1 MTQAID
7 ELLPLE
13 DDSNSSNSASSVDNF
28 DEDLED
34 EDWEIEDPA
43 QVRTQH
49 SSITSPFSRL
59 GMVGGVFG
67 VGFLVVYFSLNSV
80 MNGSSEPIIAK
91 TATPPQDNTVES
103 KNSDGDI
110 YAKLALAKQKEELA
124 ALGKPPADKVETPPK
139 PVAAPA
145 PTRTVVVRQAVPPA
159 PRPVASPATMPA
171 PRIATAPA
179 PAKDPFAELERLRK
193 IGSIGKIEY
202 GDKYASAHLA
212 DRSNSSAGDG
222 DRSLP
227 YLDPARATAA
237 QSEDNVP
244 ELKSRESDGNSDF
257 DTDDTSPD
265 AIEQLKPRWQPSLSP
280 TAVKGIASNAGDRP
294 LTVAATPSATLAS
307 YDYLPEEAQIL
318 SGKQPQYLTI
328 GSHASATLVTPLF
341 LSQQRDDRSS
351 GSKRRFVARLDE
363 PLMANTGEIGIPAG
377 TLVTIAMTSVD
388 SASQVH
394 AEVTAILKDETE
406 YPVPSGAIGI
416 SGKNSSPLIAR
427 KMQNKGKEMAGFDLT
442 LGAVAGLASIGETM
456 NQPDEEVVDD
466 LPFGDTRTRRT
477 HKRRSMTGAFLQG
490 AFGQLADSI
499 GSRTQKA
506 TDEIAQ
512 RPDIWYIPQNTKI
525 VVEVDRSL
533 KL

>member
-80 MNGSSEPIIAK
+80 MNGSGEPIIAK
-91 TATPPQDNTVES
+91 TATTPQDNTVES

-139 PVAAPA
+139 PAAPA

-159 PRPVASPATMPA
+159 PRPVVSTATMPA
-171 PRIATAPA
+171 PRIAIAPA
-179 PAKDPFAELERLRK
+179 APKDPFAELERLRR

-202 GDKYASAHLA
+202 GDKYASANLA
-212 DRSNSSAGDG
+212 ERSNSGAGGD

-227 YLDPARATAA
+227 CLDPARATPA
-237 QSEDNVP
+237 QTEDNVP
-244 ELKSRESDGNSDF
+244 EPKPRESDGNFDF
-257 DTDDTSPD
+257 DTNDTSPD
-265 AIEQLKPRWQPSLSP
+265 AIEQLKPRWQPS
-280 TAVKGIASNAGDRP
+280 IASNAGDRS
-294 LTVAATPSATLAS
+294 LTLAATPNATLAS

-318 SGKQPQYLTI
+318 SGKQQQYLTL

-341 LSQQRDDRSS
+341 LSQQREDRSS

-363 PLMANTGEIGIPAG
+363 PLMANTGEIAIPTG

-406 YPVPSGAIGI
+406 YPVPSGAISI
-416 SGKNSSPLIAR
+416 SGKNSSPLIAK
-427 KMQNKGKEMAGFDLT
+427 KMHNKGKEIAGFDLT

-466 LPFGDTRTRRT
+466 LPFGGSRTRRT
-477 HKRRSMTGAFLQG
+477 RQRRSMTGAFLQG

-499 GSRTQKA
+499 GNRTQKA

-525 VVEVDRSL
+525 VVEVNRSL

>member
-49 SSITSPFSRL
+49 SFVTSPLSRL
-59 GMVGGVFG
+59 GTIGGVFG
-67 VGFLVVYFSLNSV
+67 VGFLVVYFSLNNV
-80 MNGSSEPIIAK
+80 MNGSSEPTIAK
-91 TATPPQDNTVES
+91 TATAAQDNTVES

-139 PVAAPA
+139 PASAPA

-159 PRPVASPATMPA
+159 PRPVASSATMPA
-171 PRIATAPA
+171 PRIAIAPA
-179 PAKDPFAELERLRK
+179 PAKDPFAELERLRS

-202 GDKYASAHLA
+202 GDKYASANLA
-212 DRSNSSAGDG
+212 DRSNSGAGDD

-227 YLDPARATAA
+227 YLDPARATPA
-237 QSEDNVP
+237 QTEDNVP
-244 ELKSRESDGNSDF
+244 ELKPTQSDGNPSF
-257 DTDDTSPD
+257 DPDSSSPD
-265 AIEQLKPRWQPSLSP
+265 TIEQLKPRWQPSLSP
-280 TAVKGIASNAGDRP
+280 TAVKGIASNASNRP
-294 LTVAATPSATLAS
+294 LTVAATPAS

-363 PLMANTGEIGIPAG
+363 PLMAHTGEVGIPAG

-406 YPVPSGAIGI
+406 YPVPIGAISI
-416 SGKNSSPLIAR
+416 SGKNSSPLIAK
-427 KMQNKGKEMAGFDLT
+427 KMHNKGKEMAGFDLT

-466 LPFGDTRTRRT
+466 LPFGGSRTRRT
-477 HKRRSMTGAFLQG
+477 RQRRSMTGAFLQG

-512 RPDIWYIPQNTKI
+512 RPDVWYVPQNTKI